1 MQVGDLVRHVVH
13 SGALGIIVEKNYN
26 SQTEAKVLWTN
37 NSWPTLWILT
47 QDFEVIEKNEVFS

>member
-1 MQVGDLVRHVVH
+1 MQVGDLVRHAVH

-37 NSWPTLWILT
+37 NSWGEKWELT
-47 QDFEVIEKNEVFS
+47 QNFEVINDCSR